1 MSVDY
6 WTSNP
11 ERPMFVVDWDG
22 TCVEEEW
29 PGMGDWL
36 PGAVHSLNELSKMGT
51 TVIYSVRCSIYDLDA
66 VTPRKPEQIMFEMD
80 RVRAKLD
87 SAGLQHIGIFPPNRG
102 KPAGKYFIDDR
113 AVHFT
118 SWSDT
123 MALINGKEH
132 YERSNAAL
140 QGRDS

>member
-6 WTSNP
+6 WTDNP
-11 ERPMFVVDWDG
+11 ARPMFVVDWDG
-22 TCVEEEW
+22 TCVTEEW

-36 PGAVHSLNELSKMGT
+36 PGAVFALRQLADMGT

-87 SAGLQHIGIFPPNRG
+87 EAGLQDVGIFPPNRG

-113 AVHFT
+113 GVRFNN
-118 SWSDT
+118 WSDT
-123 MALINGKEH
+123 MALIMTKERN
-132 YERSNAAL
+132 ERTDAAL
-140 QGRDS
+140 

>member
-22 TCVEEEW
+22 TCVAEEW

-36 PGAVHSLNELSKMGT
+36 PGAVFALSQLAELGT
-51 TVIYSVRCSIYDLDA
+51 TVIYSVRCSLTELDA
-66 VTPRKPEQIMFEMD
+66 TTPRDPEAVKFETD

-87 SAGLQHIGIFPPNRG
+87 SAGLTYIGIYPPDRG

-113 AVHFT
+113 AVAFT
-118 SWSDT
+118 DWSDT
-123 MALINGKEH
+123 MALIMMKER
-132 YERSNAAL
+132 YERSHAAL
-140 QGRDS
+140 QG

>member
-22 TCVEEEW
+22 TCVYEEW

-36 PGAVHSLNELSKMGT
+36 PGAVHSLNELAKMGT
-51 TVIYSVRCSIYDLDA
+51 TVIYSVRCSLTELDA
-66 VTPRKPEQIMFEMD
+66 TTPRDPEAVKFETD

-87 SAGLQHIGIFPPNRG
+87 SAGLQHIGIYPPDRG

-113 AVHFT
+113 AVRFT
-118 SWSDT
+118 DWSNA
-123 MALINGKEH
+123 MISIYREEYN
-132 YERSNAAL
+132 ERSHAAL
-140 QGRDS
+140 QG